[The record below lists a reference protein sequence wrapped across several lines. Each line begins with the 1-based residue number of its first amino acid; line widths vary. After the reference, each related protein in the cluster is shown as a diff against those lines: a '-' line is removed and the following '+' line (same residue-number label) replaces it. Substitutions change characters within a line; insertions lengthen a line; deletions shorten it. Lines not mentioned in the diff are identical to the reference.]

1 MKSIGEAQREIV
13 GCFEPIGIER
23 LPLLQ
28 AAGRWLAEG
37 VHARVDLPRFD
48 SSAMDG
54 YAVRHADLSTGCLLK
69 LVGEARAGGAWPEPL
84 LPGTAT
90 RIFTGAP
97 TPAGADTVVIQENTQ
112 REAATVRIERVPDA
126 GANVRRR
133 GTDLRALSL
142 ALPRGERL
150 APGEIGLLAAQGE
163 HAATVYRRPRV
174 AIVSTGDELRDIG
187 HDDAP
192 GTVVGSNAYSLAAQ
206 VMEAGAE
213 PWVLPA
219 VPDRLDDIASTLGQA
234 LRADVVLSSGGVSV
248 GEHDLV
254 GRALERLGIAVR
266 LWKVAIKPGK
276 PLMFALSG
284 RTPIVGLPGNP
295 VSALVTFE
303 VFVKPGLRRM
313 LGDDAPYPE
322 LIDVRLERDHRHGTG
337 RTELARARLVRGGD
351 GAPFAR
357 LHELQGSGSLPS
369 MCGVDAL
376 VVLDAEVEH
385 FAAGSSLRA
394 LPLRQD
400 RGQREPQ
407 FV

>member
-13 GCFEPIGIER
+13 GCFEPIGVER

-28 AAGRWLAEG
+28 ALGRWLAQEMP
-37 VHARVDLPRFD
+37 ARIDLPRFD
-48 SSAMDG
+48 NSAMDG
-54 YAVRHADLSTGCLLK
+54 YAVRHAELSAGCLLK
-69 LVGEARAGGAWPEPL
+69 VVGESRAGGAWPEAL
-84 LPGTAT
+84 LPGTAM

-97 TPAGADTVVIQENTQ
+97 MPAGADTVVIQENT
-112 REAATVRIERVPDA
+112 RLDAAAVRIEQVPEAD
-126 GANVRRR
+126 ANVRHR
-133 GTDLRALSL
+133 GADLRAGSI
-142 ALPRGERL
+142 ALPRGQRI

-163 HAATVYRRPRV
+163 HAATVYRQPRV

-192 GTVVGSNAYSLAAQ
+192 GTIVGSNAYLLAAQ
-206 VMEAGAE
+206 VRESGAE
-213 PWVLPA
+213 PWVFPA
-219 VPDRLDDIASTLGQA
+219 VPDRLDDIASALDQA
-234 LRADVVLSSGGVSV
+234 LRADVVLTSGGVSV
-248 GEHDLV
+248 GEHDFV
-254 GRALERLGIAVR
+254 GRALERLGISVR

-303 VFVKPGLRRM
+303 VFVKPALRRM

-322 LIDVRLERDHRHGTG
+322 LIDVRLEHDHHHATG
-337 RTELARARLVRGGD
+337 RTELARAHLEPSGK
-351 GAPFAR
+351 GAPLAR
-357 LHELQGSGSLPS
+357 LHQLQGSGSLPS

-376 VVLDAEVEH
+376 VVLDGEVEH
-385 FAAGSSLRA
+385 FAAGSALRA
-394 LPLRQD
+394 LPLLRD
-400 RGQREPQ
+400 RGQSDPQ